1 MDEIVFF
8 VSLFSYMPYF
18 MYVCNIQTLNS
29 IIKGDYIRQYPNS
42 IGMFKKIIVD
52 KAINQVSVRYNIK
65 VNKEKQ
71 SSRCLNDDCSDKTIY
86 RAATRC
92 EYEHAL
98 NKLHGCLTNGIRFYF

>member
-1 MDEIVFF
+1 MFKKIIVDKAINQ
-8 VSLFSYMPYF
+8 VSVRY
-18 MYVCNIQTLNS
+18 NIKVN
-29 IIKGDYIRQYPNS
+29 KEGDYIRQYPNS

-98 NKLHGCLTNGIRFYF
+98 NKLHGCLTNGIRFLFLS